1 MRRTRISWSVGLV
14 LVMLATAASLMAPRR
29 DLFADVVRGVDE
41 PVTRFERFLL
51 ETCSPCVKES
61 VQIATL
67 QIPSMK
73 LAAWTRTMVGRTTQ
87 PAEIG
92 VEALRSYLL
101 GRPTRQMLAVRLTM
115 SVATGNPAEVY
126 RMAAGVV
133 DEEEIGAFVSGL
145 GEIIQAVSA
154 ATPPDATGSVET
166 DVQTGTIRV
175 GVIRL
180 KGESMAYMQAG
191 DIRVFARRPVWESG
205 AALYLPVAELPALRN
220 AINQA
225 AVRIQ
230 KMRVAQ

>member
-1 MRRTRISWSVGLV
+1 
-14 LVMLATAASLMAPRR
+14 
-29 DLFADVVRGVDE
+29 
-41 PVTRFERFLL
+41 
-51 ETCSPCVKES
+51 
-61 VQIATL
+61 
-67 QIPSMK
+67 
-73 LAAWTRTMVGRTTQ
+73 
-87 PAEIG
+87 
-92 VEALRSYLL
+92 
-101 GRPTRQMLAVRLTM
+101 M

-205 AALYLPVAELPALRN
+205 AALYLPVADLPALRN